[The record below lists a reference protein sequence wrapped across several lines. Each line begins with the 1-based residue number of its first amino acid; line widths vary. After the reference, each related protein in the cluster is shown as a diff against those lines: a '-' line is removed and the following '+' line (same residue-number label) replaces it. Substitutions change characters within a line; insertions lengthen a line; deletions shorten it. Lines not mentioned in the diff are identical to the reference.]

1 MKWLDLGSQGM
12 CAAVAQPAVSG
23 VKRSAAEGF
32 QVFEAVFLQGTGC
45 RTKKLFSPRFVAAN
59 GSIADGIRKAWEI
72 LTVLKPCWQSS
83 KCAAKGLPR
92 HTSVCQAMY
101 RVITG
106 STDDLLLQSRGSLA
120 TLLI

>member
-1 MKWLDLGSQGM
+1 M

-32 QVFEAVFLQGTGC
+32 QVFETVFLQGTGC

-72 LTVLKPCWQSS
+72 LTVLNPASNRAS
-83 KCAAKGLPR
+83 VPR
-92 HTSVCQAMY
+92 RAFHDT
-101 RVITG
+101 
-106 STDDLLLQSRGSLA
+106 LQSVKLCME
-120 TLLI
+120 